1 MPPLSVNFLDS
12 LPWRALAGPL
22 ARAEDALARLDER
35 LRASPIRH
43 GWIERA
49 HFADACASLW
59 IEGELA
65 HLEDLVLHDAHMDA
79 RAPTPELL
87 RAARVLAAR
96 RQILVAAPGWALSPA
111 GLAALR
117 AGGFLP
123 DGEGR
128 AEASGVREEDEGE
141 GAFADVG
148 DTVDDDPLAAE
159 LEALDAALARTNLAL
174 ERKPAVAR
182 EDRDP
187 LVYDLDWDEDE
198 RLDQW
203 RDGVAATA
211 DLPPVLAAAIA
222 AVLWDDIE
230 PLQHLDWLGRLLAA
244 ALLRQRG
251 KTASHLMCVNC
262 GARAAGRLR
271 RKHGDLET
279 KILFWLA
286 AILAAAEQGMKD
298 HDRWLLAR
306 ASREGRL
313 KGRRGTSH
321 LPQALD
327 FALEKPIVT
336 PELLAKALNVTARAG
351 QDLIAGLGLREL
363 TGRRRYRAWG
373 IL

>member
-1 MPPLSVNFLDS
+1 MNVNFLDS

-65 HLEDLVLHDAHMDA
+65 HLEDLVLHDAHMDV
-79 RAPTPELL
+79 RAPTTELL

-96 RQILVAAPGWALSPA
+96 RQIFAAAPDWALSPA
-111 GLAALR
+111 GLVTLR
-117 AGGFLP
+117 GGGFLP
-123 DGEGR
+123 EGEGR
-128 AEASGVREEDEGE
+128 AETVFADQDEE
-141 GAFADVG
+141 GAGALFADG
-148 DTVDDDPLAAE
+148 DDPADDDPLAAE
-159 LEALDAALARTNLAL
+159 LAALDAALARANLAL
-174 ERKPAVAR
+174 ELKPVVAR

-203 RDGVAATA
+203 RNGVAATV
-211 DLPPVLAAAIA
+211 DLPPALAAAIA

-230 PLQHLDWLGRLLAA
+230 PLQHVDWLGRLLAA

-271 RKHGDLET
+271 RKQGDLET

-286 AILAAAEQGMKD
+286 AILAAADQGLKD

-313 KGRRGTSH
+313 KGRRGTSR

-327 FALEKPIVT
+327 LALEKPIVT
-336 PELLAKALNVTARAG
+336 PELLAKALNVSARAG

>member
-1 MPPLSVNFLDS
+1 MPSLSVNLLDS

-35 LRASPIRH
+35 LRASPIRQ
-43 GWIERA
+43 GFVERT

-59 IEGELA
+59 IEGELV

-96 RQILVAAPGWALSPA
+96 RQIFAAAPTWALSSA

-117 AGGFLP
+117 GGVFLP
-123 DGEGR
+123 EGEGR
-128 AEASGVREEDEGE
+128 GEAPGVREDDEGE
-141 GAFADVG
+141 GAFADA
-148 DTVDDDPLAAE
+148 DDPAEVDALAAE
-159 LEALDAALARTNLAL
+159 LAALDAALARTNLAL

-187 LVYDLDWDEDE
+187 LIYDLDWDEDE
-198 RLDQW
+198 RLDEW

-211 DLPPVLAAAIA
+211 DLPSVLAAAIA

-251 KTASHLMCVNC
+251 KTSSHLMCVNL
-262 GARAAGRLR
+262 GARATGRLR
-271 RKHGDLET
+271 RKYGAPVA
-279 KILFWLA
+279 KILFWLG
-286 AILAAAEQGMKD
+286 AIEAAAEQGMKD
-298 HDRWLLAR
+298 HDRLLLAR

-327 FALEKPIVT
+327 LVLAKPIVT
-336 PELLAKALNVTARAG
+336 PELLAKALNVSARAG

>member
-1 MPPLSVNFLDS
+1 MSLNFLDS

-43 GWIERA
+43 GWIERT

-96 RQILVAAPGWALSPA
+96 RQIFAAAPGWALLPA
-111 GLAALR
+111 GVAALR

-123 DGEGR
+123 EGEGR
-128 AEASGVREEDEGE
+128 AETAGVRDDDEGE
-141 GAFADVG
+141 GAFAASAAG
-148 DTVDDDPLAAE
+148 DPAEDDPLAAE
-159 LEALDAALARTNLAL
+159 LAALDAALARTNLAL
-174 ERKPAVAR
+174 ERKPVVAR

-211 DLPPVLAAAIA
+211 DLPPVVAAAIA

-230 PLQHLDWLGRLLAA
+230 PLQHLDWLGRLLSV

-251 KTASHLMCVNC
+251 KTSSHLMCVNC
-262 GARAAGRLR
+262 GARAVGRLR

-286 AILAAAEQGMKD
+286 AILAAAEQGLKD

-313 KGRRGTSH
+313 RGRRGTSR

-327 FALEKPIVT
+327 LALEKPIVT
-336 PELLAKALNVTARAG
+336 PELVAKALNVSARAG

>member
-1 MPPLSVNFLDS
+1 MLD
-12 LPWRALAGPL
+12 WAQIAGPL
-22 ARAEDALARLDER
+22 MQAEDALARLDER
-35 LRASPIRH
+35 LRASPVRH
-43 GWIERA
+43 GWIERT
-49 HFADACASLW
+49 HFSDACASLW

-65 HLEDLVLHDAHMDA
+65 HLEDLVLHDANMDA
-79 RAPTPELL
+79 RAPTPEVL

-96 RQILVAAPGWALSPA
+96 RRIFAAAPAWALSPA

-117 AGGFLP
+117 GGGYLP
-123 DGEGR
+123 EGEGR
-128 AEASGVREEDEGE
+128 AESSAAREDAPE
-141 GAFADVG
+141 AFG
-148 DTVDDDPLAAE
+148 IESKEDPLAAE
-159 LEALDAALARTNLAL
+159 MAALDAALARTNLAL
-174 ERKPAVAR
+174 ERKPVVAR

-211 DLPPVLAAAIA
+211 DLPPVLAVAIA

-230 PLQHLDWLGRLLAA
+230 PLQHVDWLGRLLAA
-244 ALLRQRG
+244 ALLRERG
-251 KTASHLMCVNC
+251 KTASHLVCLNC
-262 GARAAGRLR
+262 GARTAGRLR
-271 RKHGDLET
+271 RKHGDPVA

-286 AILAAAEQGMKD
+286 AILAAAEQGLKD

-313 KGRRGTSH
+313 KGRRGTSR

-327 FALEKPIVT
+327 LALEKPIVT
-336 PELLAKALNVTARAG
+336 PELLAKALNVSARAG

>member
-1 MPPLSVNFLDS
+1 MPPLSVSFPDS
-12 LPWRALAGPL
+12 LPWRELAGPL

-35 LRASPIRH
+35 LRASPIRQ
-43 GWIERA
+43 GFIERT

-96 RQILVAAPGWALSPA
+96 RQIFAAAPGWALSPA

-117 AGGFLP
+117 GGGFLP
-123 DGEGR
+123 EGEGR
-128 AEASGVREEDEGE
+128 AAIGAELEDEEGE
-141 GAFADVG
+141 VAFAGAG
-148 DTVDDDPLAAE
+148 DPADDDPLSAE
-159 LEALDAALARTNLAL
+159 LAALDAALARTNLAL
-174 ERKPAVAR
+174 ECKPAVAR

-198 RLDQW
+198 RLEQW
-203 RDGVAATA
+203 RDGVATTA
-211 DLPPVLAAAIA
+211 ALPPVLAAAIA

-251 KTASHLMCVNC
+251 KTASHLTCVNS
-262 GARAAGRLR
+262 GARAACRLR
-271 RKHGDLET
+271 RKQGEPVA
-279 KILFWLA
+279 KIQFWLA
-286 AILAAAEQGMKD
+286 AILAAADQGMKD

-327 FALEKPIVT
+327 LALEKPIVT
-336 PELLAKALNVTARAG
+336 PELLARELNVSARAG

>member
-1 MPPLSVNFLDS
+1 LSVNFLAS

-35 LRASPIRH
+35 LRASPIRL
-43 GWIERA
+43 GFIERT

-96 RQILVAAPGWALSPA
+96 RQIFAAAPGWALSPA

-117 AGGFLP
+117 GGGFLP
-123 DGEGR
+123 EGEGR
-128 AEASGVREEDEGE
+128 AETASVREDEGE
-141 GAFADVG
+141 GAFADAG
-148 DTVDDDPLAAE
+148 DPADDDPLSLE
-159 LEALDAALARTNLAL
+159 LAALDAALARTNLAL

-211 DLPPVLAAAIA
+211 DLPPALAAAIT

-262 GARAAGRLR
+262 GARAVGRLR
-271 RKHGDLET
+271 RNQGEPVA

-327 FALEKPIVT
+327 LALEKPIVT
-336 PELLAKALNVTARAG
+336 PELLSKALNVSARAG
-351 QDLIAGLGLREL
+351 QDLITGLGLREL

>member
-1 MPPLSVNFLDS
+1 MPRLSDSFPDS

-35 LRASPIRH
+35 LRASPIRQ
-43 GWIERA
+43 GFIERT

-65 HLEDLVLHDAHMDA
+65 HLEDLVLHDTHMDA

-96 RQILVAAPGWALSPA
+96 RQIFAAAPGWALSPS

-117 AGGFLP
+117 GGGHLP
-123 DGEGR
+123 EGEGR
-128 AEASGVREEDEGE
+128 AEPSVKCEDEE
-141 GAFADVG
+141 REAAIADAG
-148 DTVDDDPLAAE
+148 DPADDDPLAAE
-159 LEALDAALARTNLAL
+159 LAALDAALARTNLAL
-174 ERKPAVAR
+174 ERKPVVAR

-203 RDGVAATA
+203 RDGVASTA

-251 KTASHLMCVNC
+251 KTVSHLMCMNS

-271 RKHGDLET
+271 RKHGEPGA

-327 FALEKPIVT
+327 LALEKPIVT
-336 PELLAKALNVTARAG
+336 PELLAKELNVSARAG